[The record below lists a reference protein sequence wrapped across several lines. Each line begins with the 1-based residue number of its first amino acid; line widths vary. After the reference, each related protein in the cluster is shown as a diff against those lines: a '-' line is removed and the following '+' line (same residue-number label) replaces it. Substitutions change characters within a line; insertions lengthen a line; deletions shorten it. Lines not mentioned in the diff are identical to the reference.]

1 MESGKPK
8 RQKRAEKSG
17 SCGVVYKVTLGAIED
32 IAK

>member
-8 RQKRAEKSG
+8 RQKRAEKLESR
-17 SCGVVYKVTLGAIED
+17 GVVYKVTLGAIED